1 MDSEN
6 ERSQTTINPIMLLN
20 KFVAFIYQ
28 NSIYIELVRVLR
40 GNRANEMCVYIFT
53 YIYIISLRNGM
64 SQIRL
69 T

>member
-40 GNRANEMCVYIFT
+40 GNRTNEMCVYIF
-53 YIYIISLRNGM
+53 IYISSVSVIA
-64 SQIRL
+64 
-69 T
+69 